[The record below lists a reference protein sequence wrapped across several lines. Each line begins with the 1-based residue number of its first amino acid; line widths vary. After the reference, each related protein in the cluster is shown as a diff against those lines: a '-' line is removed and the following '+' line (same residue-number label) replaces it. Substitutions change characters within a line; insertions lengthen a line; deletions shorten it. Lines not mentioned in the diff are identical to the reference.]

1 MFLFVGFE
9 QVNINWVF
17 LEKITDQMLMY
28 NATDVVLLNGYL
40 RLGACSIITSSMRG
54 GWVSAFFVMLR
65 DGKQGE

>member
-1 MFLFVGFE
+1 
-9 QVNINWVF
+9 
-17 LEKITDQMLMY
+17 MLMY

-40 RLGACSIITSSMRG
+40 RLGASSIITSSMRG